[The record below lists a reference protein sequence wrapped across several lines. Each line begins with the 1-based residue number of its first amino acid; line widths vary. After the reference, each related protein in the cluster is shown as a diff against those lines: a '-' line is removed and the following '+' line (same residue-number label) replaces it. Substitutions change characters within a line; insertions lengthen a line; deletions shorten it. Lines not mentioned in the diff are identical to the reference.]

1 MSITDYLY
9 PLLLSLI
16 LCGLIGLERESH
28 GRAAGLRTHILVG
41 ISSTLL
47 VLTSIYMSRSS
58 GSGIVSDPGRVAAG
72 IVTGIGF
79 IGAGTIMR
87 FRASIK
93 GLTTA
98 ASIWAAAAV
107 GLAVGSGFYL
117 GALVTT
123 ALILFSLVFL
133 GRIEKIFI
141 KKSYYKS
148 LVVISSAEV
157 SNLKLIKQV
166 LDSHEAD
173 IKDFEISMSK
183 ENEKVNLCFDL
194 RIDDNIEEELVAAI
208 AKIKGVIS
216 ASWFNKQ
223 EEVY

>member
-1 MSITDYLY
+1 MSILDYLY

-41 ISSTLL
+41 ISSTLII
-47 VLTSIYMSRSS
+47 LTSIYMSS
-58 GSGIVSDPGRVAAG
+58 GRGIISDPGRVAAG
-72 IVTGIGF
+72 VVTGIGF

-107 GLAVGSGFYL
+107 GLAIGSGFYL

-123 ALILFSLVFL
+123 AMILFSLVFL

-157 SNLKLIKQV
+157 SNLKSIKQI
-166 LDSHEAD
+166 LDNYEAD
-173 IKDFEISMSK
+173 IKDFEISTSK
-183 ENEKVNLCFDL
+183 KSEQINLCFDL
-194 RIDDNIEEELVAAI
+194 RIDDNIEEELVAAV

-223 EEVY
+223 GEVT

>member
-1 MSITDYLY
+1 MSTLDYLC
-9 PLLLSLI
+9 PLVFSLI
-16 LCGLIGLERESH
+16 LCGCIGLERESH

-41 ISSTLL
+41 ISSTLI
-47 VLTSIYMSRSS
+47 VLSSIYMAQSRTY
-58 GSGIVSDPGRVAAG
+58 GIAIDPGRVAAG
-72 IVTGIGF
+72 VVTGIGF
-79 IGAGTIMR
+79 IGAGTIIR

-107 GLAVGSGFYL
+107 GLAIGSGFYL

-133 GRIEKIFI
+133 GKIEKMFI
-141 KKSYYKS
+141 KKTYYKS

-157 SNLKLIKQV
+157 GNLKLIKQV
-166 LDSHEAD
+166 LDSYEAD
-173 IKDFEISMSK
+173 IKDFEISVSK
-183 ENEKVNLCFDL
+183 KNEQVNLCFDL
-194 RIDDNIEEELVAAI
+194 KIDDNIEEELVTAVAR
-208 AKIKGVIS
+208 IKGVVS

-223 EEVY
+223 EEVN

>member
-1 MSITDYLY
+1 MSILDYLY

-41 ISSTLL
+41 ISSTLI
-47 VLTSIYMSRSS
+47 VLTSIYMSS
-58 GSGIVSDPGRVAAG
+58 GRGIISDPGRVAAG
-72 IVTGIGF
+72 VVTGIGF

-107 GLAVGSGFYL
+107 GLAIGSGFYL

-123 ALILFSLVFL
+123 AMILFSLVFL

-157 SNLKLIKQV
+157 SNLKSIKQI
-166 LDSHEAD
+166 LDNYEAD
-173 IKDFEISMSK
+173 IKDFEISTSK
-183 ENEKVNLCFDL
+183 KSEQINLCFDL
-194 RIDDNIEEELVAAI
+194 RIDDNIEEELVAAV

-223 EEVY
+223 GEVT